1 MKYCNIEAGGVRLGS
16 FPIGI
21 VGLAITTGKPDAAAS
36 KVERRPNDPRYGLPI
51 LRFRQRDG
59 ERRHPPD
66 ADALHRSRRKETVDL
81 WCTAQAT
88 AWHEDRTHHRADGS
102 TVIEARSVAAEAM
115 LPQ

>member
-1 MKYCNIEAGGVRLGS
+1 MARRVQAQARFL
-16 FPIGI
+16 
-21 VGLAITTGKPDAAAS
+21 
-36 KVERRPNDPRYGLPI
+36 ERRPHDPRYGLPI

-88 AWHEDRTHHRADGS
+88 AWQEDRTHHRADGS

-115 LPQ
+115 LPQPFAART